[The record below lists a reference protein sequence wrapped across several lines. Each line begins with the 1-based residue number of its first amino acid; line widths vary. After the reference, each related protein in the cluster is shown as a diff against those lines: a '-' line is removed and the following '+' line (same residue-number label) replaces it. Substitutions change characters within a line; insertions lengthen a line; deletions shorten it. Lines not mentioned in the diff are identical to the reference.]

1 MGARSEDRGKAAV
14 EELKVEGI
22 GAGEV
27 IWLPCS
33 FNTPALAKEAAEN
46 FLQLQDRLDILGKL
60 TYCLNLYS
68 TFYI

>member
-1 MGARSEDRGKAAV
+1 MGARSEEKGKAAV
-14 EELKVEGI
+14 EQLKVEGI

-33 FNTPALAKEAAEN
+33 FNTPALAKKAAEY
-46 FLQLQDRLDILGKL
+46 FMQFEDRLDILGKL

-68 TFYI
+68 TF